1 MTLPLHQLRLFNAV
15 AERRGFSRAAEALRI
30 SQPAV
35 SKGVRELEE
44 QVGAALLERGPGGVR
59 LTDAGTVL
67 AARARELFAIERA
80 AEEEMRALRGLERGS
95 LRIGASTTIATYHLP
110 PVLAAF
116 QARHPGVVL
125 RLTSANTWAI
135 LDLLARREIDAAL
148 VEGPVDDAA
157 FTVTPWR
164 EEKML
169 FVAAPAHRL
178 LRRGAAASATDLAEE
193 IFVVREPGSG
203 TREVVERV
211 LARAG
216 IVPARTLEV
225 GSTEAIKQV
234 VAAGLGV
241 AVVSATAAADQIA
254 LGRLAPLPT
263 VSGEH
268 VRMLSRV
275 AIPGRRPSPPGRA
288 FARLLDA
295 AADAA
300 TPPAPAAASARP
312 ARS

>member
-1 MTLPLHQLRLFNAV
+1 MVLPLHQLRLFSAV
-15 AERRGFSRAAEALRI
+15 AERRGFSRAAEALHI

-44 QVGAALLERGPGGVR
+44 QLGAALLERGPGGVR
-59 LTDAGTVL
+59 LTDAGAVL

-116 QARHPGVVL
+116 QSRHPGVVL
-125 RLTSANTWAI
+125 RLTSANTWAV
-135 LDLLARREIDAAL
+135 LDLLARREIDVAL
-148 VEGPVDDAA
+148 VEGPVEDSA

-164 EEKML
+164 QERMV
-169 FVAAPAHRL
+169 FVVAPSHRL
-178 LRRGAAASATDLAEE
+178 IQRGGVAMPADLGEE
-193 IFVVREPGSG
+193 VFVVREPGSG
-203 TREVVERV
+203 TREVAERV
-211 LARAG
+211 LAEAG
-216 IVPARTLEV
+216 IAPRRTLEV

-241 AVVSATAAADQIA
+241 AVVSAVAAADQIA
-254 LGRLAPLPT
+254 LGRLAVLPT
-263 VSGEH
+263 AAGEH
-268 VRMLSRV
+268 RRVLSRIGV
-275 AIPGRRPSPPGRA
+275 PGRRPSPPARA

-295 AADAA
+295 AAG
-300 TPPAPAAASARP
+300 
-312 ARS
+312 